1 MNVQKNW
8 CMTWNVEKVYF
19 QRRQAD
25 VSKGREWLSKRGTE
39 SCPLVR
45 VVWPSFADVVLWG

>member
-25 VSKGREWLSKRGTE
+25 VSKGREWPSKRGTE